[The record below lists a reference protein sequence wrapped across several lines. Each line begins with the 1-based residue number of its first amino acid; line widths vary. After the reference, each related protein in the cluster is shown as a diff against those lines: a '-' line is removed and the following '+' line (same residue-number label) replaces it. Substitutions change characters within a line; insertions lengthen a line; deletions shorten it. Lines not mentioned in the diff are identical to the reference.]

1 MANCAIV
8 GINWG
13 DEGKGRMVDLL
24 ASEYD
29 VVVRYQ
35 GGNNAGHTV
44 INQYGKFALHLI
56 PSGIFRP
63 EVINLLGNGTV
74 IDPEALLLAG
84 GGGIHHPG
92 EFQNQRPGYHCIPL
106 PPGPGRPGGGAAQG
120 RQIRLHQA
128 GHCAG
133 IQL

>member
-24 ASEYD
+24 ASGYD

-56 PSGIFRP
+56 ASGIFRAG
-63 EVINLLGNGTV
+63 VINLLGNGTV
-74 IDPEALLLAG
+74 IDPEALL
-84 GGGIHHPG
+84 
-92 EFQNQRPGYHCIPL
+92 E
-106 PPGPGRPGGGAAQG
+106 
-120 RQIRLHQA
+120 
-128 GHCAG
+128 
-133 IQL
+133 

>member
-8 GINWG
+8 GINGG

-74 IDPEALLLAG
+74 IDPEALLEEMQSLQAAG
-84 GGGIHHPG
+84 VSIYQSQGDNAAENIAAFQEGKLPLMTSFHAGFHGI
-92 EFQNQRPGYHCIPL
+92 R
-106 PPGPGRPGGGAAQG
+106 
-120 RQIRLHQA
+120 
-128 GHCAG
+128 
-133 IQL
+133 